1 MVIKQTYHTFHVES
15 LFMKVKS
22 IYLQSMYPKHYQ
34 ADTLFQI
41 KKLNFLFNSIFKTI
55 FNIVFILKNIIY
67 LILVRGIKMKLTTIL
82 F

>member
-1 MVIKQTYHTFHVES
+1 
-15 LFMKVKS
+15 
-22 IYLQSMYPKHYQ
+22 MYPKHYQ

-41 KKLNFLFNSIFKTI
+41 KRLNFLFNSIFKTI
-55 FNIVFILKNIIY
+55 FNIVFTLKNIIY